1 VKLKETEMLFMKT
14 KEKLKEAQTT
24 QMETS
29 VEDQIVKLEDEV
41 KANQYLEQ
49 HLPREIEERRQWS
62 DRLRQV
68 LNQPALSDL
77 ELNQMDSKIQTLKVE
92 VQKLTMKKESVSADD
107 KLQMYRQQYN
117 SVEKKKSTKEAQLKD
132 LLQEQHELTSDLK
145 IKQEKLEEMDP
156 TKVLFFFFF

>member
-1 VKLKETEMLFMKT
+1 MLFMKT